1 MITVN
6 GKQLNQF
13 HATASAQLSQSQ
25 KNLQFQEFQRE
36 YLSKL
41 NATTE
46 TVAALN
52 KLVAA
57 QLPNL
62 GETKFPLEPTEFMK
76 KDLRGEYEKAGGMEP
91 AVVKGRLK
99 NNHSTT
105 YLNNSSTSNQF
116 QKLQLHTEQ
125 AF

>member
-6 GKQLNQF
+6 GQQLNQF
-13 HATASAQLSQSQ
+13 HATASAQVSQAQ

-91 AVVKGRLK
+91 AVLKGKLK
-99 NNHSTT
+99 DSTNLYNS
-105 YLNNSSTSNQF
+105 YLNNTSNQF